1 MVTYYLDPI
10 LVKVTPSK
18 ILYDEHRK
26 VILTIPDYETIML
39 PLLRLAQDEIEHS
52 SKDAIENLSEY
63 FKLTREEKNKLY
75 ETKKVSIFYDRTH
88 WALTYLKH
96 ANLVERTRRGF
107 FKITQRGKHVLI
119 QNPDKITDN
128 FLRQFPEFL
137 EFQTAKKIKKQS
149 ADVELFSNK
158 TPWELLEENYK
169 KVTEQLASDLLT
181 NVKNST
187 PEFFERLVVELLV
200 SMGYGGSIKDAG
212 RAVGK
217 TGDEGIDG
225 IIKEDILGLDSIYI
239 QAKKWNGTIG
249 RPDIQ
254 KFAGA
259 LQGQRAKKGI
269 FISTG
274 QFSNEAME
282 YVSKLDSKIVLVDG
296 VRLTEYMID
305 NNLGVTLEK
314 AFLLK
319 KLDLD
324 YFQQQVE

>member
-1 MVTYYLDPI
+1 
-10 LVKVTPSK
+10 
-18 ILYDEHRK
+18 
-26 VILTIPDYETIML
+26 ML
-39 PLLRLAQDEIEHS
+39 PLLRFAEDGIEHS
-52 SKDAIENLSEY
+52 SKEAVVELSKY
-63 FKLTREEKNKLY
+63 FELTEDEKNRLY

-96 ANLVERTRRGF
+96 ANLVEGTRRGF
-107 FKITQRGKHVLI
+107 FKITGRGKQVLK
-119 QNPDKITDN
+119 QELDKITDN

-137 EFQTAKKIKKQS
+137 EFQTAKKIKKDTGDNLQVTS
-149 ADVELFSNK
+149 HK
-158 TPWELLEENYK
+158 TPWELFEENYK
-169 KVTEQLASDLLT
+169 AVTEQLAINLLN
-181 NVKNST
+181 NVKNSS

-212 RAVGK
+212 RAVGR

-225 IIKEDILGLDSIYI
+225 IIKEDVLGLDSIYI

-274 QFSNEAME
+274 NFSNDAIE
-282 YVSKLDSKIVLVDG
+282 YVSKLDSKIVLIDG
-296 VRLTEYMID
+296 NQLTEYMID
-305 NNLGVTLEK
+305 NNIGVTLEK
-314 AFLLK
+314 SYLVK
-319 KLDLD
+319 KLDSD
-324 YFQQQVE
+324 YFEEQVD